1 MAKYKTKIWLCGL
14 MMAATICI
22 IWGNSL
28 LNGETSGD
36 ISGGFSQWLG
46 QFIPFLS
53 PDSPNGHYIIRKC
66 AHFSIFFLLGAES
79 CYLFHMICKNKI
91 LLRSIAIAA
100 AVASIDES
108 IQRFIPGRHGCL
120 SDVLLDISGAATGM
134 ILLYLG
140 YTLLKRNK

>member
-1 MAKYKTKIWLCGL
+1 MV
-14 MMAATICI
+14 ATICL

-28 LNGETSGD
+28 LNGETSGN

-53 PDSPNGHYIIRKC
+53 PDSPNGHYLLRKC
-66 AHFSIFFLLGAES
+66 AHFSIFFLLGAEA
-79 CYLFHMICKNKI
+79 CCFFHMICKNKP
-91 LLRSIAIAA
+91 LLCSISLAT

-108 IQRFIPGRHGCL
+108 IQRFIPDRHGCL

-140 YTLLKRNK
+140 YTLLKRKK